1 VRNARVIAL
10 ALALAGAVVSPS
22 HSQSVFNEFL
32 LTHELHVKP
41 TYRTWSSDRGDRIYQ
56 SAIPLVYILP
66 VTDAL
71 ALDLSTAIGRSH
83 LSNPSETIAAMADT
97 RVRASFV
104 TLDNMLLLSAGV
116 ILPTGHAELRPD
128 ERIVAASLASPV
140 LDFPVSFYGQGP
152 GVTAGAAYAIDLGGA
167 VLGVG
172 LGTFLRGSF
181 KPSTESDAT
190 YHPGNELTG
199 LVGLETSFRLGSVGW
214 RILGD
219 IDYTVYGTDTFG
231 GTEVFRSGDRWMFN
245 FQTEVRARSYQV
257 LLFVQDRTKGKN
269 ERGLGTLLPEAVNT
283 NGNQLDIW
291 LDGTFPIGKNLRLRA
306 YLESKLYAN
315 NDFGTNGATILGG
328 GPGFEAE
335 IARGLWAEAALK
347 YFGGTLTFVNG
358 ETAVSGLHSDLAIRV
373 AF

>member
-1 VRNARVIAL
+1 MRNARVIAF

-56 SAIPLVYILP
+56 SVIPLVYILP
-66 VTDAL
+66 VTNAL

-104 TLDNMLLLSAGV
+104 TLDNMLLVSAGV
-116 ILPTGHAELRPD
+116 IIPTGHAELRPD

-152 GVTAGAAYAIDLGGA
+152 GITAGAAYAIDLGGA
-167 VLGVG
+167 VLGLG
-172 LGTFLRGSF
+172 LGTYLRGSF

-199 LVGLETSFRLGSVGW
+199 LAGLETTFRLGSVGW

-219 IDYTVYGTDTFG
+219 VDYTVYGTDTFG
-231 GTEVFRSGDRWMFN
+231 GTAVFRSGDRWMFN
-245 FQTEVRARSYQV
+245 FQTEILARSYQV

-306 YLESKLYAN
+306 YVESKLYAN

-347 YFGGTLTFVNG
+347 YFGGTLTFLNG